1 MNTASRAVACL
12 ALVATLVLATG
23 CNTVGPRA
31 VRTAGV
37 DYNRA
42 MNDAYNEQ
50 VLLNLVRLRYRD
62 APYFLEPG
70 QLVTSHVLG
79 GSAAVGSTLGAGS
92 ADVDAAVGYS
102 YEESPAV
109 IYTPLTGEAFL
120 ERLLTPVQVET
131 LYLLM
136 RSGWSIERVLRCCVR
151 QVNDLLNAPS
161 ADGPTPSYTPEYRD
175 FRLLAEE
182 LRRLQKSRD
191 LLLDSAAVSGGED
204 GDAGGAGRSG
214 DAGKDGGDGGGDDG
228 DDGEER
234 RPFFLELTPQAVK
247 VLGEMEVRRREA
259 VLPPGTGVGTADGP
273 TRLELVPEQRSGV
286 PGKVVLHSRSLMGVL
301 YFLSQGV
308 EAPQEHVDR
317 GLVTATAAE
326 PEPPDWAGD
335 PDPDALNPPQ
345 GECARDREWA
355 CPAGRDCLDW
365 TETVLGDLFRV
376 RVSAK
381 NPGVSAYVAV
391 RYRGYW
397 FYIADCDLQSKSTY
411 LLLKQL
417 FSLQSG
423 DPKDRSSVLNY
434 SLGG

>member
-1 MNTASRAVACL
+1 MSPLRRTAVSL
-12 ALVATLVLATG
+12 ALLATLLVTAG
-23 CNTVGPRA
+23 CNTVGPQA

-79 GSAAVGSTLGAGS
+79 GSAALGTTLGAGS

-182 LRRLQKSRD
+182 LRRLQKSRE
-191 LLLDSAAVSGGED
+191 LLLDSAVVSGGD
-204 GDAGGAGRSG
+204 G
-214 DAGKDGGDGGGDDG
+214 DGGDGGEEEGEKKAGKDAAG
-228 DDGEER
+228 SDGEEHRSFYVVLSPAAVQALGAMEAPR
-234 RPFFLELTPQAVK
+234 RD
-247 VLGEMEVRRREA
+247 A
-259 VLPPGTGVGTADGP
+259 VLPGGTGWSAADGP
-273 TRLELVPEQRSGV
+273 TRLELVPEQRSGI
-286 PGKVVLHSRSLMGVL
+286 PGKVALHTRSLMGVL

-317 GLVTATAAE
+317 GLVTATAAD
-326 PEPPDWAGD
+326 PGPAWTRD
-335 PDPDALNPPQ
+335 PDPDALNFPR
-345 GECARDREWA
+345 GECAQDREWA
-355 CPAGRDCLDW
+355 CPVGRECLDW

-381 NPGVSAYVAV
+381 KPGVAAYVAV
-391 RYRGYW
+391 SYRGHW